1 MANTT
6 RLRRHLQLLP
16 ETSNWESRVR
26 GLRVLTGN
34 TPLLAIDCEVFDQPR
49 TIYAKAE
56 NLNFTGSIK
65 DRMALHI
72 IRRGYETGKLEACDT
87 FSTSDL

>member
-1 MANTT
+1 MTASAR
-6 RLRRHLQLLP
+6 RLRLLP
-16 ETSNWESRVR
+16 DTPDWNARVN

-34 TPLLAIDCEVFDQPR
+34 TPLLAIDCEVFDRRR

-65 DRMALHI
+65 DRMAPHHP
-72 IRRGYETGKLEACDT
+72 A
-87 FSTSDL
+87 SV